1 MDVASTPQ
9 ATPPLT
15 KRGRAKG
22 PLAHPL
28 LKNMREVS
36 REEYLDFT
44 RAHPQVEVESVIIP
58 LHSKP
63 ATVTA
68 TGPDPA
74 YVPETSTVWSFPD
87 RGEWATHKGN
97 YRGNWSPYI
106 PYNLIRKYTKPGELV
121 LDQMCG
127 SGTTLVEAKLLGRE
141 AIGLDINP
149 EAVMVSHDR
158 LSFVPAQKLV
168 KTKDQHSLGKVQV
181 FVGDA
186 RNLDQ
191 IKDGSVDLV
200 ATHPPYAGIIAY
212 TGSRVDGDLSALRL
226 KDFFEGMRQVAKE
239 AFRVLKPG
247 KYCAILIGDTRQH
260 RHYVPIS
267 TRVLQVFLES
277 GFVLKEDIIK
287 VQHKMKGTR
296 ENWKGSKYD
305 FYLIAHEHLFVFR
318 KLGSDEKAGDFRN
331 SSVAMFGTPSKQP

>member
-1 MDVASTPQ
+1 MDAASLAETTP
-9 ATPPLT
+9 ALTKRRKTMDPLARPPLT
-15 KRGRAKG
+15 
-22 PLAHPL
+22 H
-28 LKNMREVS
+28 MREVS
-36 REEYLDFT
+36 RQEYVEFVRT
-44 RAHPQVEVESVIIP
+44 HPQVEVEGVAIP
-58 LHSKP
+58 LHTEP
-63 ATVTA
+63 ATITA

-74 YVPETSTVWSFPD
+74 YLPESSTVWSFPE

-106 PYNLIRKYTKPGELV
+106 PHNLIRKYTKPGELV

-127 SGTTLVEAKLLGRE
+127 SGTTLVEAKLLGRD
-141 AIGLDINP
+141 AIGVDVNP
-149 EAVMVSHDR
+149 DAVMVTQDR
-158 LSFVPAQKLV
+158 LNFVPTQKLV
-168 KTKDQHSLGKVQV
+168 RTKDQHPPGKIRV

-191 IKDGSVDLV
+191 IQDGTVDLV

-212 TGSRVDGDLSALRL
+212 TGARVTGDISALRL
-226 KDFFEGMRQVAKE
+226 KDFFEGIRQVAKE
-239 AFRVLKPG
+239 ALRVLKPG
-247 KYCAILIGDTRQH
+247 KYCAVLIGDTRQR

-267 TRVLQVFLES
+267 TRILQVFLES

-296 ENWKGSKYD
+296 ENWKGAKYD

-318 KLGSDEKAGDFRN
+318 KLGVGESTSNFRN
-331 SSVAMFGTPSKQP
+331 STDWTGLKSPP